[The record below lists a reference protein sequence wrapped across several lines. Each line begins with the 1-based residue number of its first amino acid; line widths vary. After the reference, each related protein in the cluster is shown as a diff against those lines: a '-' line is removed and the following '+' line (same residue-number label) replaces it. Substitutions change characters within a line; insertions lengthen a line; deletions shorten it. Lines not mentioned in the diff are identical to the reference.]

1 MGMAWRKYLFE
12 LAKWIYG
19 LLMGGMLFLF
29 FCLVLDGISY
39 WIGSGWNPLLG
50 EWPIFSGT
58 VAAISYS
65 NGWIV
70 STLLLGVAG
79 IARLLIWDKVPGILA
94 VWMKPQA

>member
-1 MGMAWRKYLFE
+1 MTGRKFIFE

-19 LLMGGMLFLF
+19 LLIGGMLFLF

-58 VAAISYS
+58 VAAIGYG
-65 NGWIV
+65 NGWTV
-70 STLLLGVAG
+70 GSLLLGVAG
-79 IARLLIWDKVPGILA
+79 ISRLLIWDKVPGLLA